1 MTHLLIMMVCLAD
14 EMPLKKYPFFNYVL
28 TEKLRNKWLNHG
40 QDNFVIEYSIS
51 FYIESISR

>member
-1 MTHLLIMMVCLAD
+1 MVCLAD